1 MNDYDA
7 LRSQELLE
15 AMLADNAVKFGYT
28 PDKTDHRLSELVKY
42 LYIED
47 KGVNNAKGS
56 HSRFALIKKEGG
68 DILANE
74 SALCGKCASG
84 TRPSTPIIQIESSDF
99 FDLKNKLEFV
109 KSGKKKADIFNT
121 RLCLTFAEAFWLP

>member
-1 MNDYDA
+1 MKDYDA
-7 LRSQELLE
+7 LRTQELLD

-42 LYIED
+42 LYVED

-74 SALCGKCASG
+74 SALFGKCASG
-84 TRPSTPIIQIESSDF
+84 TSVSTPTIQIENPEF
-99 FDLKNKLEFV
+99 FDLREKLEVV
-109 KSGKKKADIFNT
+109 KSGKKKADFLIQD
-121 RLCLTFAEAFWLP
+121 CA